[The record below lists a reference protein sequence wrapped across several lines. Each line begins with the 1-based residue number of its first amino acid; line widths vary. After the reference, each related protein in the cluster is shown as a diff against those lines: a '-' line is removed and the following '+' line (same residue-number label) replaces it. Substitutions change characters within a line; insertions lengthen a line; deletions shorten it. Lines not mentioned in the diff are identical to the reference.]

1 MIGTKCRIG
10 FLQYL
15 PKKPTKWGVKVL
27 VLADAKSGYV
37 CNFQIYTGRE
47 ESPHTTF
54 GLGYRVIMYLMDKLL
69 DKGHIVYCDNFYTN
83 VLLALDI
90 LKRNTFICGTL
101 CQDAKNMADDIKAI
115 VLPLDKE
122 KCVFRTCVRWKEKKR
137 DVFLLSTMTVI
148 KLPLLDEGEFG
159 VKVGNLKLL

>member
-15 PKKPTKWGVKVL
+15 PKKPTKWGVKVW

-69 DKGHIVYCDNFYTN
+69 DKATLYTVTKNFTN

-101 CQDAKNMADDIKAI
+101 RQDAKNMADDIKAI
-115 VLPLDKE
+115 VLPLDRE
-122 KCVFRTCVRWKEKKR
+122 KCV
-137 DVFLLSTMTVI
+137 
-148 KLPLLDEGEFG
+148 
-159 VKVGNLKLL
+159 